1 MTDFTTEDQRWM
13 ARALEL
19 AEQGAYT
26 ADPNP
31 LVGCVLVRNGEVVG
45 EGWHRQAGTPHAEI
59 HALAA
64 AGDAARGATAYLNLE
79 PCAHQ
84 GRTGPCAQALV
95 QAGVARVV
103 AAIVDPNPLVSGKG
117 LAVLEQAGIQTGYG
131 LLAAEAAAL
140 NRGFL
145 KRHTENRPWFTV
157 KCAASLDGRTA
168 LASGESRWISSKDS
182 RTEVQ
187 HMRARASAILTGIG
201 TVLADDPRLT
211 VRMEGE
217 WRQPARIVLDP
228 SLRCPPDAK
237 LFAEGGAVFVVTAHD
252 DFERVRRLSQ
262 AGATVVRLPKLAD
275 GRIDLNAVAGWL
287 AAQDFNE
294 VLVEAGATLNGALLD
309 AGMIDEL
316 VIYLAPMLLGSSA
329 RALFAMP
336 PLPHMSAGRRLDIS
350 DVRQVGDDWRITAAV
365 R

>member
-1 MTDFTTEDQRWM
+1 MSEFSTEDQRWM
-13 ARALEL
+13 ARALAL
-19 AEQGAYT
+19 ARQGEYT

-31 LVGCVLVRNGEVVG
+31 LVGCVLVRDGVAIG
-45 EGWHRQAGTPHAEI
+45 EGFHRQAGTPHAEI

-79 PCAHQ
+79 PCAHH
-84 GRTGPCAQALV
+84 GRTGPCADALV
-95 QAGVARVV
+95 RAGVARVV

-117 LAVLEQAGIQTGYG
+117 FALLERAGIRVEYG
-131 LLAAEAAAL
+131 LLAGEAEAL

-145 KRHTENRPWFTV
+145 KRHAENRPWFTV

-168 LASGESRWISSKDS
+168 LASGESRWISGEAA
-182 RTEVQ
+182 RAEVQ
-187 HMRARASAILTGIG
+187 HMRARASAVLTGIG
-201 TVLADDPRLT
+201 TVLADNPRLT
-211 VRMEGE
+211 VRLDGE

-228 SLRCPPDAK
+228 KLRCPPDAT
-237 LFAEGGAVFVVTAHD
+237 LFREGGAVFVVTAYD
-252 DFERVRRLSQ
+252 DVARVRQLSH

-275 GRIDLNAVAGWL
+275 GRIDLRAVAGWL

-309 AGMIDEL
+309 AGMVDEL
-316 VIYLAPMLLGSSA
+316 VIYLAPILLGSSA

-336 PLPHMSAGRRLDIS
+336 PLPQMSAGRRLDVR
-350 DVRQVGDDWRITAAV
+350 DVRQVGDDWRITATP